1 MLGCYLSLN
10 VIHYMIR
17 CHYPLVFLAYFV
29 VLYSNDGVIC
39 LLQSKKKS
47 FSSSQLYF
55 LYITGKQSTHRN
67 LPLVLEP
74 EFLGESEL
82 VEGGIAG
89 ELHHGRRPA
98 HQDDVILPRREQ
110 VLRDHVG
117 VHEAKSYRHSEFNHY
132 VANNP
137 IAGRCGCVDRVII
150 DLITTPK

>member
-1 MLGCYLSLN
+1 MFRALSY
-10 VIHYMIR
+10 I
-17 CHYPLVFLAYFV
+17 
-29 VLYSNDGVIC
+29 
-39 LLQSKKKS
+39 
-47 FSSSQLYF
+47 F
-55 LYITGKQSTHRN
+55 LYTLTGKQSTQRI
-67 LPLVLEP
+67 LLLVLEP

-82 VEGGIAG
+82 VEGGVAG
-89 ELHHGRRPA
+89 KLHHGRRPA